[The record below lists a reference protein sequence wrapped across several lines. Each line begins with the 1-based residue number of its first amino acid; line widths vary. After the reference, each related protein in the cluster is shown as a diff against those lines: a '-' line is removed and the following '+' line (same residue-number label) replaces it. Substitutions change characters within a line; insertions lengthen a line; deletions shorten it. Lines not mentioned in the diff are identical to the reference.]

1 VQPWLLT
8 ALLVLAM
15 VVGGTT
21 VEATPGPSAPPAG
34 SPRPVGALVPETPTV
49 TIGYADGSL
58 IGRIALV
65 LADAE
70 GYFADAGFTEVRMV
84 PAQEPLP
91 GLLNGDLDFAVLDAR
106 QAADANALGL
116 PIEAIAGYRVE
127 PSAAPAPTA
136 AGPAGSIARD
146 LIAATSDTVTS
157 RPGTVTA
164 FTIAYVRALVDM
176 HARYLGAAGVTPSA
190 GASAGPIGAGP
201 AASPGPT
208 TTDHAGASGAPV
220 GPGPYND
227 RILDLA
233 AGAGIAVPPDV
244 LATWPAALAGFA
256 PFDGGFDEPS
266 VDDGLASLRNLFLA
280 DPGSMPDL
288 GRFVSE
294 ATLHAAQAA
303 LGLPQNP
310 AAGPVAQTAP

>member
-1 VQPWLLT
+1 
-8 ALLVLAM
+8 
-15 VVGGTT
+15 
-21 VEATPGPSAPPAG
+21 
-34 SPRPVGALVPETPTV
+34 VGALVPETPTV

-65 LADAE
+65 LADAQ
-70 GYFADAGFTEVRMV
+70 GYFADAGFTDVRMV
-84 PAQEPLP
+84 PVQEPLP

-127 PSAAPAPTA
+127 PSATPAPTA
-136 AGPAGSIARD
+136 AGSAGSVSRD
-146 LIAATSDTVTS
+146 LIAATSDTVTT

-164 FTIAYVRALVDM
+164 FTIAYVRALVDL
-176 HARYLGAAGVTPSA
+176 HARYLGAAGATPSA
-190 GASAGPIGAGP
+190 GASAGSTGAGP

-208 TTDHAGASGAPV
+208 TTVHPGGSGAPA
-220 GPGPYND
+220 GSGPYGD
-227 RILDLA
+227 PILDLA
-233 AGAGIAVPPDV
+233 SSAGIAVPSDV
-244 LATWPAALAGFA
+244 VASWPAPLAGFA
-256 PFDGGFDEPS
+256 PFDGGFDAPTA
-266 VDDGLASLRNLFLA
+266 DDGLASLRNLFLT

-294 ATLHAAQAA
+294 ATLHAAQDA